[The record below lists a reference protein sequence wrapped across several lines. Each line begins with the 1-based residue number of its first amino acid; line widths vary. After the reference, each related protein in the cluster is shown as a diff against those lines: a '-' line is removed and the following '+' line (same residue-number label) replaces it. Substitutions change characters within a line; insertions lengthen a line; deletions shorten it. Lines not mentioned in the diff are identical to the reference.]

1 MGQRLF
7 STLGAVGRGYA
18 CQAQVRVCSL
28 EQTFTNLRPRWLTCP
43 KIHNSGLIT
52 KCFLVNTQDMANII
66 VIEDHPPVLKLL
78 RTLCFEAGHEVMA
91 FDNGRAGLAAIR
103 ELNPEVALVDRRLG
117 DCDGVDIIAEARG
130 DSPAT
135 RFVMVSGC
143 TDTRDIVTAIRR
155 GACDYVT
162 KPFTTV
168 DIISAL
174 ERALSEPEVTT
185 PTRAKL
191 VILCPKN

>member
-1 MGQRLF
+1 
-7 STLGAVGRGYA
+7 
-18 CQAQVRVCSL
+18 
-28 EQTFTNLRPRWLTCP
+28 
-43 KIHNSGLIT
+43 
-52 KCFLVNTQDMANII
+52 MANII

-143 TDTRDIVTAIRR
+143 TDTRDIVTARRR

-162 KPFTTV
+162 KPFTPV